1 MALPLTFV
9 GIDVAKDWLD
19 LWLEP
24 LKRFERLANQPAGWA
39 ALIERLQ
46 ALGPPAGIIVAF
58 EASGGYERGLRAAL
72 LGAGFAVR
80 RLNPLRVR
88 LYARS
93 LGRNAKNDRI
103 DARVIARYAAAAET
117 PFPKSS
123 TRCASIWPN
132 WSPIAAA

>member
-24 LKRFERLANQPAGWA
+24 LKRFERVANQAAGWA

-58 EASGGYERGLRAAL
+58 EASGGYERGLRTAL
-72 LGAGFAVR
+72 LTPGSRYGA
-80 RLNPLRVR
+80 
-88 LYARS
+88 
-93 LGRNAKNDRI
+93 
-103 DARVIARYAAAAET
+103 
-117 PFPKSS
+117 S
-123 TRCASIWPN
+123 TRCACGSMPEA
-132 WSPIAAA
+132 SAATPRTIASTPA